1 MRAVNAA
8 AQGLR
13 ETRGGLAERFMVWI
27 EARNRSSNAVE
38 GLGLWTGEDT
48 EEIAALDLWTNTTAT
63 RDYQGA
69 GGLLAVSG
77 LQHTAGL
84 EVRPVHV
91 TLSALDATVIAAV
104 REYDARGARVQI
116 WRRTL
121 SAETGLPVGAP
132 EPAFKGFVESRAD
145 PAPGRRRPRRDRARM
160 RVGGAAADHPQ
171 WPQEVRRGAAAAR
184 SRRRLPAVQGDPEA
198 GDAVLGHQRQARR
211 RLMLDPLSR
220 LARPGSPR
228 MSPPA
233 DAAPSPMAA
242 STARSSPPARSR
254 RRPASTCAGSLP
266 VATRRRSARHASC
279 AGTALPTRRRLPAA
293 FLPAIPVAAARHGDV
308 AAIRTGAG
316 VALAVV
322 GGPHL
327 LAARAGSGLIALP
340 LTAAFAAFWV

>member
-8 AQGLR
+8 AQELR

-48 EEIAALDLWTNTTAT
+48 EEITALDLWTNTTAT

-91 TLSALDATVIAAV
+91 TLSALDATVTAAV

-132 EPAFKGFVESRAD
+132 EPAFKGFVN
-145 PAPGRRRPRRDRARM
+145 RARSHD
-160 RVGGAAADHPQ
+160 R
-171 WPQEVRRGAAAAR
+171 WP
-184 SRRRLPAVQGDPEA
+184 A
-198 GDAVLGHQRQARR
+198 GWR
-211 RLMLDPLSR
+211 
-220 LARPGSPR
+220 
-228 MSPPA
+228 
-233 DAAPSPMAA
+233 
-242 STARSSPPARSR
+242 RSSSNAWR
-254 RRPASTCAGSLP
+254 RCGS
-266 VATRRRSARHASC
+266 
-279 AGTALPTRRRLPAA
+279 
-293 FLPAIPVAAARHGDV
+293 
-308 AAIRTGAG
+308 
-316 VALAVV
+316 
-322 GGPHL
+322 
-327 LAARAGSGLIALP
+327 
-340 LTAAFAAFWV
+340 